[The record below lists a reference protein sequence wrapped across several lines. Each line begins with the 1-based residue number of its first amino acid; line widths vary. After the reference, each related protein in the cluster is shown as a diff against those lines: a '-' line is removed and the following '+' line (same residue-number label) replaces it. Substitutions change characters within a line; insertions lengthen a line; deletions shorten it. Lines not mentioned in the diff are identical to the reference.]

1 MVGEVGQPT
10 KQTKTKTKHIRT
22 QEAALTFPNISNG
35 HQKADT
41 IELSCYLFFLLEL

>member
-10 KQTKTKTKHIRT
+10 KQTKTKTKTKHIRT

-41 IELSCYLFFLLEL
+41 IDFLLEL

>member
-1 MVGEVGQPT
+1 MAGEVGQPT
-10 KQTKTKTKHIRT
+10 KQTKTKHIRT

-41 IELSCYLFFLLEL
+41 IDFLLEL

>member
-1 MVGEVGQPT
+1 MAGEVGQPT
-10 KQTKTKTKHIRT
+10 KQTKTKTKTKTKHIRT

-41 IELSCYLFFLLEL
+41 IDFLLEL

>member
-1 MVGEVGQPT
+1 MEGEVGQPT

-35 HQKADT
+35 HQKADR
-41 IELSCYLFFLLEL
+41 IDFLLEL